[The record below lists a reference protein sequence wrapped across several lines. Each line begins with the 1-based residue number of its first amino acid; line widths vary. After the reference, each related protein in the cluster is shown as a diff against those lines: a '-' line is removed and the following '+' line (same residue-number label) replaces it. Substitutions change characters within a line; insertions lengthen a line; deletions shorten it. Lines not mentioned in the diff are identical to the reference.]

1 MKNSPPELGMI
12 LKGWPRISETFIS
25 NEIGLLE
32 ESGYRIRIFSMRK
45 PRENFTHAAVA
56 GIKAEV
62 LYLPSTLFLSLHR
75 LLWPNLCV
83 ALKNPGPYAKALSLA
98 WKRFLRNKKIAT
110 LKHVFQAG
118 FLMHHGLSKGNV
130 QHLHAHFAHSPC
142 SVAMFASILS
152 GIPFSF
158 TGHAKDIYTSN
169 KDQLAEKIAAA
180 KFVVTCTEYNRQYLL
195 DIAPRSTHIHRNY
208 HGINVRLFRNESPR
222 IETAPPY
229 RLFTVARMVE
239 KKGLSTVVAA
249 LAELKK
255 QGLPFTWTL
264 VGEGDLWHETRA
276 AIREAGIEEMVTLA
290 GTLTHEEVLQL
301 FKESDLFVLG
311 CRIAKNGDR
320 DGVPNVLVESL
331 AMGVPVVATT
341 VSGIPE
347 LVEHE
352 KTGLLVPPDDPSA
365 MADAFRRLLTDQELR
380 SRVIPEGETRV
391 REHFDNRKH
400 IMDLVRIYKDEGVLP
415 AETTALSE

>member
-1 MKNSPPELGMI
+1 MI

-75 LLWPNLCV
+75 LLWPNFCV
-83 ALKNPGPYAKALSLA
+83 ALKHPSRYGKALSLA
-98 WKRFLRNKKIAT
+98 WKRFLRTKKVAT

-158 TGHAKDIYTSN
+158 TGHAKDIYTSH
-169 KDQLAEKIAAA
+169 KEQLAEKIAAA

-208 HGINVRLFRNESPR
+208 HGINVRLFRHDAPR
-222 IETAPPY
+222 LETTPPY
-229 RLFTVARMVE
+229 RILTVARMVE
-239 KKGLSTVVAA
+239 KKGLPTIIAA

-255 QGLPFTWTL
+255 NGLPFTWTL
-264 VGEGDLWHETRA
+264 VGEGDLWDETRE
-276 AIREAGIEEMVTLA
+276 AIREAGIEDMTTMT
-290 GTLTHEEVLQL
+290 GTQTHEDVLQL
-301 FKESDLFVLG
+301 FKASDAFVLG

-320 DGVPNVLVESL
+320 DGVPNVLVESM

-352 KTGLLVPPDDPSA
+352 ETGLLVPPEKPAETASA
-365 MADAFRRLLTDQELR
+365 LHRLLTDVELR
-380 SRVIPEGETRV
+380 RRIIPAAEAFV

-400 IMDLVRIYKDEGVLP
+400 IMDLVRIYGDEGIGP
-415 AETTALSE
+415 ADLVAQKE